1 MSTLQ
6 IKVNEKGA
14 ELASIQ
20 LNGREYLW
28 WGDAVYWNRQA
39 PILFPNVGKVF
50 DNTFRVNGKA
60 YHMGQHGFAR
70 DVAFKKEGE
79 RYVLQGGPWENY
91 PYRFCL
97 SVRYR
102 TEGQKL
108 FCEWEVLNE
117 DTQPMHFQIGAHPA
131 LLLPDYKADDPV
143 HGYLQCYDA
152 EGKVVAQPLMPHG
165 LDSGYITQLPAPGRM
180 PVEDTLLPLMADT
193 FAIDTYVM
201 ENEQVKSVMLY
212 DKHKRPY
219 LSVGSDQA
227 QAYGIWAPHKPG
239 CPFVC
244 LEPWCGITDLYGFD
258 GDISERYLIHRL
270 APGEAFKFTYWIEIF

>member
-28 WGDAVYWNRQA
+28 WGDAAYWNRQA

-165 LDSGYITQLPAPGRM
+165 LDSGY
-180 PVEDTLLPLMADT
+180 
-193 FAIDTYVM
+193 M

-212 DKHKRPY
+212 DKQKRPY
-219 LSVGSDQA
+219 LAVGSDQA

>member
-28 WGDAVYWNRQA
+28 WGDAAYWNRQA

-79 RYVLQGGPWENY
+79 RYVLQDGPWENY

-117 DTQPMHFQIGAHPA
+117 DT
-131 LLLPDYKADDPV
+131 
-143 HGYLQCYDA
+143 
-152 EGKVVAQPLMPHG
+152 
-165 LDSGYITQLPAPGRM
+165 
-180 PVEDTLLPLMADT
+180 
-193 FAIDTYVM
+193 
-201 ENEQVKSVMLY
+201 
-212 DKHKRPY
+212 
-219 LSVGSDQA
+219 
-227 QAYGIWAPHKPG
+227 
-239 CPFVC
+239 
-244 LEPWCGITDLYGFD
+244 
-258 GDISERYLIHRL
+258 
-270 APGEAFKFTYWIEIF
+270 